1 MALSREEREKFLAE
15 PHIGALSVLERPDRA
30 PLTVPIWYQYEPGGE
45 LWIATEPEARKMRAI
60 RAAGRFGM
68 MVERSAPT
76 VRYVSVQ
83 GPVVRVEPA
92 TAERSREM
100 AQRYVPA
107 ARVEEYLEF
116 ERTQIGPMVIVA
128 MRPERWLSAD
138 LGPAW

>member
-15 PHIGALSVLERPDRA
+15 PHVGALSVVERADRA

-45 LWIATEPEARKMRAI
+45 LWIATEPGSRKMRAI

-68 MVERSAPT
+68 MVERGAPT

-83 GPVVRVEPA
+83 GPVVRVEPCS
-92 TAERSREM
+92 AERSREM

-116 ERTQIGPMVIVA
+116 ERTQIGPMVVVH
-128 MRPERWLSAD
+128 MRPERWLSSD